1 MRSVVISTSE
11 NRVSMLQDLMSGRKT
26 EIEVLCGKIVKIG
39 EELGI
44 PTPKNSM
51 LLALVKGIEMSQ
63 HLD

>member
-1 MRSVVISTSE
+1 
-11 NRVSMLQDLMSGRKT
+11 MLQDLMSGRKT